1 MRKFFVSF
9 IVFYLSLLGHR
20 TSFPV
25 LSNVFVHTL
34 IHFFLLYKMYFSVY
48 LIVQEGS
55 FISI

>member
-34 IHFFLLYKMYFSVY
+34 IHFFL
-48 LIVQEGS
+48 
-55 FISI
+55 